1 MLHLEFAVSPEQ
13 VRSIHDINLL
23 EARFGFHKGAL
34 ISLFPKKWIKSCLD
48 SLTGNEIERKQFVE
62 KITANK
68 DILLSNFGRNYGAY
82 QDWSEAAW
90 VSHSERSFHKLI
102 DRNMRENN
110 IYLDSIQSIADN
122 DMSYSTM
129 FPRCADSLALAAR
142 ALLLNAEKVTLYDP
156 YFDISNNGCKKTL
169 KAMMEICQK
178 PDVEFHIYAKEGK
191 LSAWRIMQPAFE
203 SFMVNMINERKLFFY
218 SVDDNGSGFMH
229 DRGLFT
235 VKGGLI
241 YDRGFLEPHDHT
253 QREELTN
260 IIPMP
265 ISMLEAKSKS
275 FNEAGDD
282 HGDFVV
288 VNKWASH

>member
-68 DILLSNFGRNYGAY
+68 DIFLSNFGRNYGAY
-82 QDWSEAAW
+82 PDWSEAAW

-102 DRNMRENN
+102 DRNTREKN
-110 IYLDSIQSIADN
+110 IYLDSIQSITDN

-129 FPRCADSLALAAR
+129 FPRRADSLALAAR

-156 YFDISNNGCKKTL
+156 YFDISKNGCKKTL
-169 KAMMEICQK
+169 EAMMEICQK
-178 PDVEFHIYAKEGK
+178 PDVEFHIYSEEDRI
-191 LSAWRIMQPAFE
+191 SAWSAIKVAL
-203 SFMVNMINERKLFFY
+203 ERFKAGMSSTQKIFFY
-218 SVDDNGSGFMH
+218 SVNDNGSGFMH
-229 DRGLFT
+229 NRGLFT
-235 VKGGLI
+235 AKGGLI
-241 YDRGFLEPHDHT
+241 YDRGFIEPSDHN
-253 QREELTN
+253 QREEFTI

-265 ISMLEAKSKS
+265 LSTLDAKSKS